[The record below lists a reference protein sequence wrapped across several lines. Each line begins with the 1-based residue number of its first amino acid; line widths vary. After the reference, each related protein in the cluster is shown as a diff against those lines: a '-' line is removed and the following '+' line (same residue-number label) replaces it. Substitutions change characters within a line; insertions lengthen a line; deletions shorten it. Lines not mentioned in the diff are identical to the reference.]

1 MFTDPFIPPSIP
13 FSNLFTFLLG
23 VFLLLLPVII
33 HLINRMR
40 HKPRQWAAM
49 QFLLAATRSSTSHAK
64 LRNLLILLMRMLA
77 VLALFLFLQRPLV
90 GGWVGWAL
98 GGAPDVILLLV
109 DRSASMELRITGT
122 DDSRREYALKMM
134 ADAAGKFENNSHLV
148 LLDSATRQ
156 AHEINTAS
164 SLLELPYTQPTDT
177 AADIPAMLQTALDW
191 LIENEA
197 GTAEIWIA
205 SDLQASNWLPDD
217 PRWETIVTAFN
228 LLPQKVRVRLLAT
241 TQESPGNAS
250 ISVAQLSRQQSTGG
264 GEVRLAADLK
274 RSQPDADTA
283 TITRTLNG
291 VATEIEARVN
301 GQSSR
306 WRHRFTVG
314 DQTGGWGKL
323 ELPADGNPRDN
334 VTYYRYSDDH
344 SPAGLVVTESALGP
358 LWQAAASVAGQ
369 VGRTPAKHHTPGN
382 VTSADLRDA
391 TLVVWQA
398 PLPEG
403 EMAGALQR
411 FAAEGGR
418 VIFFPPDQSSM
429 ARFASLGWGE
439 KQTGGDDGY
448 AVGRWDE
455 DQGPLAN
462 TDEGLLLPLAQLG
475 VRQRQQ
481 IVGQAAVLA
490 AFDDG
495 QALLLR
501 QSLGQGE
508 VYFCATLPL
517 LAWSG
522 MGDGLVIVPMLQRLL
537 AGGSRRLQ
545 RDSVAE
551 CGQVGAGDLQLGWT
565 STMTGQLGD
574 VQTQAGVYQFGDRW
588 LVVNRPA
595 AEDEFKRV
603 EDSAVGGLFGTLSFQ
618 LFQAQRDDTA
628 LQSEI
633 WRLFLFL
640 MLLALLVEAWL
651 IRPGSMAQ
659 VAPPKPQPATA

>member
-1 MFTDPFIPPSIP
+1 MFLEPFIS
-13 FSNLFTFLLG
+13 SLLGNLLLGGFLLS
-23 VFLLLLPVII
+23 LPVII

-40 HKPRQWAAM
+40 HRPRQWAAM

-109 DRSASMELRITGT
+109 DRSASMESRVAGT
-122 DDSRREYALKMM
+122 DESRREYALRML
-134 ADAAGKFENNSHLV
+134 ADAAGKFENSSHLV

-156 AHEINTAS
+156 AREIPSAAS
-164 SLLELPYTQPTDT
+164 LAELPGTKPTDT
-177 AADIPAMLQTALDW
+177 AADLPAMMQAALDW
-191 LIENEA
+191 LIENQA

-217 PRWETIVTAFN
+217 SRWETLVTAFDS
-228 LLPQKVRVRLLAT
+228 LPQTVRVRLLGT
-241 TQESPGNAS
+241 TQAAPGNAS
-250 ISVAQLSRQQSTGG
+250 ISVAQLTRQPAAAG
-264 GEVRLAADLK
+264 GEVRLTTNLK
-274 RSQPDADTA
+274 RTESTPGTA

-291 VATEIEARVN
+291 VDTELEARVN
-301 GQSSR
+301 GQSTR
-306 WRHRFTVG
+306 WRHRFAVG
-314 DQTGGWGKL
+314 DQAGGWGKL
-323 ELPADGNPRDN
+323 TLPADGNPRDN

-344 SPAGLVVTESALGP
+344 PSAGLVVTESALGP
-358 LWQAAASVAGQ
+358 LWQAAASTT
-369 VGRTPAKHHTPGN
+369 GRDGRVPARRLPPADATP
-382 VTSADLRDA
+382 ADLREA

-403 EMAGALQR
+403 EMASSLRQ
-411 FAAEGGR
+411 FAEEGGR
-418 VIFFPPDQSSM
+418 VIFFPPGQAGT
-429 ARFASLGWGE
+429 ARFSGLGWGE
-439 KQTGGDDGY
+439 KQTGDDNGF

-455 DQGPLAN
+455 NQGPLAN

-481 IVGQAAVLA
+481 VVGQAAVLA

-495 QALLLR
+495 QALLVR
-501 QSLGQGE
+501 QALGQGE

-517 LAWSG
+517 LAWSE
-522 MGDGLVIVPMLQRLL
+522 MGNGHVVVPMLQRLL
-537 AGGSRRLQ
+537 AAGSRRLQ

-551 CGQVGAGDLQLGWT
+551 CGQVGAGDMQLEWL
-565 STMTGQLGD
+565 SAETGQRGD
-574 VQTQAGVYQFGDRW
+574 VQTQAGVYQSGDRW

-595 AEDEFKRV
+595 AEDAFERV
-603 EDSAVGGLFGTLSFQ
+603 EDAAVAGLFGTMPFQ

-628 LQSEI
+628 LQGEL
-633 WRLFLFL
+633 WRLILFL
-640 MLLALLVEAWL
+640 MLLALLAEAWL
-651 IRPGSMAQ
+651 IRPGRATED
-659 VAPPKPQPATA
+659 APPKPQTAAA